1 MGLKSKKL
9 VAYNF
14 LVPFLRTPGGKIKY
28 SVNMAPGCQCELWPK
43 VSCNEVTAGSTN
55 THSHGHIHRHTADRG
70 DTITPDPTACI
81 FVCVQV
87 CASVCSQWEWPWQ
100 LEY

>member
-55 THSHGHIHRHTADRG
+55 TH
-70 DTITPDPTACI
+70 
-81 FVCVQV
+81 
-87 CASVCSQWEWPWQ
+87 
-100 LEY
+100 